1 MKKQFLNPP
10 GVFKHP
16 GFTRVVTVE
25 GAMKWVFIAG
35 QTPSDENYRCVAP
48 GDLRAQYIHVMN
60 QLKLQLEAAGATFAD
75 VVYRRSFVL
84 DVDAY
89 MKIARDPATPKYFN
103 SERMPGSTMVGVTR
117 LSDPEFLIEV
127 DLLAVVQA

>member
-1 MKKQFLNPP
+1 MKKQFLNPH

-16 GFTRVVTVE
+16 GFTRVVTAE

-35 QTPSDENYRCVAP
+35 QTPSDQNYRCVSP

-75 VVYRRSFVL
+75 VVYRRTFVL

-103 SERMPGSTMVGVTR
+103 AERMPGSTMVGVTR